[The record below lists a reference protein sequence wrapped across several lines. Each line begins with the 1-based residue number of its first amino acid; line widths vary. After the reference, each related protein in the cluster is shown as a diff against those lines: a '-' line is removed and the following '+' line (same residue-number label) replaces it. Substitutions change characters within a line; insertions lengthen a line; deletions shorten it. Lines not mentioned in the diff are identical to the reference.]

1 MVYRRKK
8 RTNSRRKKTINIPL
22 VSTAAGLAIFTA
34 LDGQGAIDNALKGQ
48 IGPAITSVAT
58 AMQTPAN
65 KAALSAAVGGA
76 VVAKMLL
83 KNMPRNVGKLG
94 PVVFTTG

>member
-1 MVYRRKK
+1 MVVRRKK
-8 RTNSRRKKTINIPL
+8 RTSRRRKTINIPL
-22 VSTAAGLAIFTA
+22 VSTASGLAIFTA
-34 LDGQGAIDNALKGQ
+34 LNGQGAINAALKGQ
-48 IGPAITSVAT
+48 IGPAIQTVAS
-58 AMQTPAN
+58 AMGNPAN

>member
-1 MVYRRKK
+1 
-8 RTNSRRKKTINIPL
+8 
-22 VSTAAGLAIFTA
+22 
-34 LDGQGAIDNALKGQ
+34 
-48 IGPAITSVAT
+48 
-58 AMQTPAN
+58 MQTPAN